1 MSVLLFGVSHRS
13 APVSVL
19 EQLSTDESDQA
30 KIVDKVL
37 QSSLVTEAMVLS
49 TCNRVEVYAV
59 VEAFHGG
66 LSVIGQ
72 VLSEHSGMGL
82 GDLTKYAYVRY
93 AEAAVEH
100 LFAVASG
107 LDSAVIGEQQV
118 LGQVRRAYATA
129 EANHTVGRTLHEL
142 AQRALS
148 VGKRV
153 HSETGIDAAG
163 ASVVS
168 VALDMAEARL
178 GGLAGRTRRRRRRRV
193 DGRAGGRAPGAGGY
207 RPRPRREPLAAA
219 RRSGSRRTCASTASR
234 PRPSRLDDICRH
246 AGRRRRRGE
255 LYRRRAAGGVA
266 GRRAPRA
273 ARRAPNTAQLVI
285 CDLGMPR
292 DVDPA
297 VAGLPGVY
305 VVDMDRIQR
314 EPSARAAASDAEA
327 ARAIVAAEVAN
338 YLAGQRMAE
347 VTPTVTALRQRAADV
362 VEAELLRLD
371 NRLPGLEATHRDE
384 VARTVRRVVDKL
396 LHAPTVRV
404 KQLASAP
411 GGDSY
416 AEALRELFELD
427 PQAVDAVAGG
437 ELPLVTSDSRL
448 DLDED
453 RVSACPHQSRDRASG
468 SAPGAAC
475 WRPPR
480 PAHQRRARG
489 QRATPPSWSSSR
501 PTGDRSER
509 ARSPRSASACSPPPC
524 AKPSPTARSTWRC
537 TPTRI
542 CRPRPTIDS

>member
-30 KIVDKVL
+30 KIVEEL
-37 QSSLVTEAMVLS
+37 LRSSLVTEAMVLA

-66 LSVIGQ
+66 LSVVGQ
-72 VLSEHSGMGL
+72 VLAEHSGMSL
-82 GDLTKYAYVRY
+82 QDLTKYAYVRY

-107 LDSAVIGEQQV
+107 LDSMVVGEQQV
-118 LGQVRRAYATA
+118 LGQVRRSYAAA
-129 EANHTVGRTLHEL
+129 EANHAVGRTLHEL
-142 AQRALS
+142 SQRALS

-168 VALDMAEARL
+168 VALEMASRRLDGL
-178 GGLAGRTRRRRRRRV
+178 GGRTAVVIGAGSMGALSAAHLV
-193 DGRAGGRAPGAGGY
+193 RAGIGRIHVVN
-207 RPRPRREPLAAA
+207 
-219 RRSGSRRTCASTASR
+219 RS
-234 PRPSRLDDICRH
+234 L
-246 AGRRRRRGE
+246 
-255 LYRRRAAGGVA
+255 
-266 GRRAPRA
+266 PRA
-273 ARRAPNTAQLVI
+273 ERLVANLREQGVDAHAFPFDHLPPVLTDADVVVSSTGAVRPVVSLADVHRGLAHGQEPKQLVI

-297 VAGLPGVY
+297 VAGLPGVH
-305 VVDMDRIQR
+305 VIDMERIQR
-314 EPSARAAASDAEA
+314 EPAARTAAADAEA
-327 ARAIVAAEVAN
+327 ARAIVAAEVAS
-338 YLAGQRMAE
+338 YLAGQRVAE

-371 NRLPGLEATHRDE
+371 NRLPGLDAAHRDE

-404 KQLASAP
+404 KQLAGAP

-437 ELPLVTSDSRL
+437 ELPLPTG
-448 DLDED
+448 
-453 RVSACPHQSRDRASG
+453 G
-468 SAPGAAC
+468 SAPPLGVDLDK
-475 WRPPR
+475 
-480 PAHQRRARG
+480 
-489 QRATPPSWSSSR
+489 T
-501 PTGDRSER
+501 E
-509 ARSPRSASACSPPPC
+509 
-524 AKPSPTARSTWRC
+524 
-537 TPTRI
+537 
-542 CRPRPTIDS
+542 

>member
-30 KIVDKVL
+30 KIIDEVL
-37 QSSLVTEAMVLS
+37 QSSLVTEAMMLS

-82 GDLTKYAYVRY
+82 NDLTKYAYVRY

-100 LFAVASG
+100 LFAVTSG
-107 LDSAVIGEQQV
+107 LDSVVMGEQQV
-118 LGQVRRAYATA
+118 LGQVRRAYASA

-153 HSETGIDAAG
+153 HTETGIDSSG

-168 VALDMAEARL
+168 VSLQMAEKRI
-178 GGLAGRTRRRRRRRV
+178 GGLAGRTAV
-193 DGRAGGRAPGAGGY
+193 VVGAGAMGALAAKHLVRAGVDRIEVVNRSLPRAQ
-207 RPRPRREPLAAA
+207 RLAETITEL
-219 RRSGSRRTCASTASR
+219 GVTAHTH
-234 PRPSRLDDICRH
+234 PLDDISAVLASADIVVSSTGAVRPVMSLADVH
-246 AGRRRRRGE
+246 HG
-255 LYRRRAAGGVA
+255 LT
-266 GRRAPRA
+266 
-273 ARRAPNTAQLVI
+273 ARDGDRPLVI

-292 DVDPA
+292 DIDVA
-297 VAGLPGVY
+297 VAGLPGVH
-305 VVDMDRIQR
+305 VIDMERIQR
-314 EPSARAAASDAEA
+314 EPTARAAASDADA

-371 NRLPGLEATHRDE
+371 NRLPGLDSSHRDE

-404 KQLASAP
+404 KQLAGAP

-427 PQAVDAVAGG
+427 PQAVDAVSGG
-437 ELPLVTSDSRL
+437 ELPLI
-448 DLDED
+448 
-453 RVSACPHQSRDRASG
+453 
-468 SAPGAAC
+468 
-475 WRPPR
+475 
-480 PAHQRRARG
+480 
-489 QRATPPSWSSSR
+489 AT
-501 PTGDRSER
+501 DNE
-509 ARSPRSASACSPPPC
+509 
-524 AKPSPTARSTWRC
+524 KPE
-537 TPTRI
+537 
-542 CRPRPTIDS
+542 

>member
-19 EQLSTDESDQA
+19 EQLSTDEADQA
-30 KIVDKVL
+30 KIIDTVL
-37 QSSLVTEAMVLS
+37 QSPLVTEAMVLS

-72 VLSEHSGMGL
+72 VLSDHSGMSM

-100 LFAVASG
+100 LFAVTSG
-107 LDSAVIGEQQV
+107 LDSAVVGEQQV
-118 LGQVRRAYATA
+118 LGQVRRAYAAA

-168 VALDMAEARL
+168 VALDMAGTRL
-178 GGLAGRTRRRRRRRV
+178 SGLAGRTAAV
-193 DGRAGGRAPGAGGY
+193 IGAGSMGALSAAHLVRAGIGRVY
-207 RPRPRREPLAAA
+207 VVNRSLPRAERLAANLHEQGVVA
-219 RRSGSRRTCASTASR
+219 TALV
-234 PRPSRLDDICRH
+234 LDDLAIALADADIVVSSTGAVRPVVSLADVHH
-246 AGRRRRRGE
+246 ALTRRDERQG
-255 LYRRRAAGGVA
+255 
-266 GRRAPRA
+266 
-273 ARRAPNTAQLVI
+273 LVV

-297 VAGLPGVY
+297 VAGLPGVA
-305 VVDMDRIQR
+305 VIDMDRIQR
-314 EPSARAAASDAEA
+314 EPSARAASADSDA
-327 ARAIVAAEVAN
+327 ARQIVATEVAT

-371 NRLPGLEATHRDE
+371 NRLPGLDSTHRDE

-411 GGDSY
+411 GGDTY

-427 PQAVDAVAGG
+427 PHAVDAVATAG
-437 ELPLVTSDSRL
+437 ELPLL
-448 DLDED
+448 
-453 RVSACPHQSRDRASG
+453 
-468 SAPGAAC
+468 
-475 WRPPR
+475 
-480 PAHQRRARG
+480 
-489 QRATPPSWSSSR
+489 ATEFDVDA
-501 PTGDRSER
+501 GENYE
-509 ARSPRSASACSPPPC
+509 
-524 AKPSPTARSTWRC
+524 
-537 TPTRI
+537 
-542 CRPRPTIDS
+542 

>member
-1 MSVLLFGVSHRS
+1 VSVLLFGVSHRS

-30 KIVDKVL
+30 KIVDQVL

-72 VLSEHSGMGL
+72 VLSEHSGMSL
-82 GDLTKYAYVRY
+82 NDLTKYAYVRY

-118 LGQVRRAYATA
+118 LGQVRRAYAAA
-129 EANHTVGRTLHEL
+129 ETNHTVGRTLHEL
-142 AQRALS
+142 SQRALA

-168 VALDMAEARL
+168 VALDMAGSRL
-178 GGLAGRTRRRRRRRV
+178 GGLAGRSAV
-193 DGRAGGRAPGAGGY
+193 VVGAGSMGALSAKHLARAGVERIHIVNRTLPRAKRLAENVRELGVIADAFPFDHLPPVLTDADVVVCCTGAV
-207 RPRPRREPLAAA
+207 RPVVSLADVHHALARRE
-219 RRSGSRRTCASTASR
+219 
-234 PRPSRLDDICRH
+234 H
-246 AGRRRRRGE
+246 
-255 LYRRRAAGGVA
+255 
-266 GRRAPRA
+266 
-273 ARRAPNTAQLVI
+273 QLVM

-292 DVDPA
+292 DIDPT
-297 VAGLPGVY
+297 VAGLPGVF

-314 EPSARAAASDAEA
+314 EPSARAAASDADA
-327 ARAIVAAEVAN
+327 ARKIVAAEVAN
-338 YLAGQRMAE
+338 YLSGQRMAE
-347 VTPTVTALRQRAADV
+347 VTPTVTALRQRAANV

-371 NRLPGLEATHRDE
+371 NRLPGLDAAHRDE
-384 VARTVRRVVDKL
+384 VAKTVRRVVDKL

-427 PQAVDAVAGG
+427 QQAVDAVAAG
-437 ELPLVTSDSRL
+437 ELPLVTT
-448 DLDED
+448 DLDQTE
-453 RVSACPHQSRDRASG
+453 
-468 SAPGAAC
+468 
-475 WRPPR
+475 
-480 PAHQRRARG
+480 
-489 QRATPPSWSSSR
+489 
-501 PTGDRSER
+501 
-509 ARSPRSASACSPPPC
+509 
-524 AKPSPTARSTWRC
+524 
-537 TPTRI
+537 
-542 CRPRPTIDS
+542 

>member
-30 KIVDKVL
+30 KIVEQVL

-49 TCNRVEVYAV
+49 TCNRVEIYAV

-72 VLSEHSGMGL
+72 VLAEHSGMSL

-100 LFAVASG
+100 LFAVSSG

-118 LGQVRRAYATA
+118 LGQVRRAYAAA
-129 EANHTVGRTLHEL
+129 ESNQTVGRTLHEL
-142 AQRALS
+142 AQRALA

-168 VALDMAEARL
+168 VALDMANAKL
-178 GGLAGRTRRRRRRRV
+178 GGLAGRSAV
-193 DGRAGGRAPGAGGY
+193 VIGAGSMGALSAAHLVRAGIGRVHVVN
-207 RPRPRREPLAAA
+207 
-219 RRSGSRRTCASTASR
+219 RS
-234 PRPSRLDDICRH
+234 L
-246 AGRRRRRGE
+246 
-255 LYRRRAAGGVA
+255 
-266 GRRAPRA
+266 PRA
-273 ARRAPNTAQLVI
+273 ERLVANLREQGVDADAFPFDHLPPVLSDADVVVSCTGAVRPVVSLADVHRGLAHGLEPKQFVI

-305 VVDMDRIQR
+305 VIDMDRIQR
-314 EPSARAAASDAEA
+314 EPASRAAASDAEA
-327 ARAIVAAEVAN
+327 AKTIVAAEVVN

-371 NRLPGLEATHRDE
+371 NRLPQLDSAHRDE

-437 ELPLVTSDSRL
+437 ELPLVTSDSL
-448 DLDED
+448 PDLDGTE
-453 RVSACPHQSRDRASG
+453 
-468 SAPGAAC
+468 
-475 WRPPR
+475 
-480 PAHQRRARG
+480 
-489 QRATPPSWSSSR
+489 
-501 PTGDRSER
+501 
-509 ARSPRSASACSPPPC
+509 
-524 AKPSPTARSTWRC
+524 
-537 TPTRI
+537 
-542 CRPRPTIDS
+542 

>member
-1 MSVLLFGVSHRS
+1 
-13 APVSVL
+13 VSVL

-30 KIVDKVL
+30 KIVDQVL

-72 VLSEHSGMGL
+72 VLSEHSGMSL
-82 GDLTKYAYVRY
+82 NDLTKYAYVRY

-100 LFAVASG
+100 LFSVASG

-118 LGQVRRAYATA
+118 LGQVRRAYAAA

-142 AQRALS
+142 SQRALS

-168 VALDMAEARL
+168 VALGIAEEKLA
-178 GGLAGRTRRRRRRRV
+178 GAAGAATSGQGLAGRSAV
-193 DGRAGGRAPGAGGY
+193 VVGAGSMGALSAKHLARAGVERIHVVNRTLPRAKRLAHNIRELGVVADAFPLDHLPPVLTDADVVVCCTGAV
-207 RPRPRREPLAAA
+207 RPVVSLADVHHALARRE
-219 RRSGSRRTCASTASR
+219 
-234 PRPSRLDDICRH
+234 H
-246 AGRRRRRGE
+246 
-255 LYRRRAAGGVA
+255 
-266 GRRAPRA
+266 
-273 ARRAPNTAQLVI
+273 QLVM

-292 DVDPA
+292 DIDSA
-297 VAGLPGVY
+297 VAGLPGVF

-327 ARAIVAAEVAN
+327 ARKIVAAEVAN

-371 NRLPGLEATHRDE
+371 NRLPGLDSTHRDE
-384 VARTVRRVVDKL
+384 VAKTVRRVVDKL

-427 PQAVDAVAGG
+427 QQAVDAVAGG
-437 ELPLVTSDSRL
+437 ELPLVTTD
-448 DLDED
+448 
-453 RVSACPHQSRDRASG
+453 
-468 SAPGAAC
+468 
-475 WRPPR
+475 
-480 PAHQRRARG
+480 
-489 QRATPPSWSSSR
+489 
-501 PTGDRSER
+501 
-509 ARSPRSASACSPPPC
+509 
-524 AKPSPTARSTWRC
+524 
-537 TPTRI
+537 
-542 CRPRPTIDS
+542 IDQTE

>member
-19 EQLSTDESDQA
+19 EQLSTDEADQA
-30 KIVDKVL
+30 KIVEQVL

-66 LSVIGQ
+66 LSVIGS
-72 VLSEHSGMGL
+72 VLSEHSGMSL

-100 LFAVASG
+100 LFAVTSG

-118 LGQVRRAYATA
+118 LGQVRRAYAAA

-142 AQRALS
+142 SQRALA

-153 HSETGIDAAG
+153 HSETGIDSAG

-168 VALDMAEARL
+168 VALGIAEEKLA
-178 GGLAGRTRRRRRRRV
+178 GAAGAATSGHGLAGRSAV
-193 DGRAGGRAPGAGGY
+193 VVGAGSMGALSAKHLARAGVERVHVVNRTLPRAKRLAHNIRELGVTADAFPFDHLPPVLTDADVVVCCTGAV
-207 RPRPRREPLAAA
+207 RPVVSLADVHHALARRE
-219 RRSGSRRTCASTASR
+219 
-234 PRPSRLDDICRH
+234 H
-246 AGRRRRRGE
+246 
-255 LYRRRAAGGVA
+255 
-266 GRRAPRA
+266 
-273 ARRAPNTAQLVI
+273 QLVM

-292 DVDPA
+292 DIDPA
-297 VAGLPGVY
+297 VAGLPGVF

-314 EPSARAAASDAEA
+314 EPSARAAASDADA
-327 ARAIVAAEVAN
+327 AREIVAAEVAN

-371 NRLPGLEATHRDE
+371 NRLPGLDADHREE
-384 VARTVRRVVDKL
+384 VAKTVRRVVDKL

-427 PQAVDAVAGG
+427 QQAVDAVAAS
-437 ELPLVTSDSRL
+437 ELPLVTK
-448 DLDED
+448 DLDKTE
-453 RVSACPHQSRDRASG
+453 
-468 SAPGAAC
+468 
-475 WRPPR
+475 
-480 PAHQRRARG
+480 
-489 QRATPPSWSSSR
+489 
-501 PTGDRSER
+501 
-509 ARSPRSASACSPPPC
+509 
-524 AKPSPTARSTWRC
+524 
-537 TPTRI
+537 
-542 CRPRPTIDS
+542 

>member
-1 MSVLLFGVSHRS
+1 VSVLLFGVSHRS

-30 KIVDKVL
+30 KIVDQVL

-72 VLSEHSGMGL
+72 VLSDHSGMSL
-82 GDLTKYAYVRY
+82 NDLTKYAYVRY

-107 LDSAVIGEQQV
+107 LDSAVVGEQQV
-118 LGQVRRAYATA
+118 LGQVRRAYAAA
-129 EANHTVGRTLHEL
+129 EADHTVGRTLHEL

-168 VALDMAEARL
+168 VALDMADSKL
-178 GGLAGRTRRRRRRRV
+178 GGLAGRTAV
-193 DGRAGGRAPGAGGY
+193 VVGAGAMGALSAKHLVRAGVERIHIAN
-207 RPRPRREPLAAA
+207 RSLPRA
-219 RRSGSRRTCASTASR
+219 RRLAHNVREQGVEADARA
-234 PRPSRLDDICRH
+234 LDDMSSVLADADVVVSCTGAVRPVVSLADAH
-246 AGRRRRRGE
+246 RGLAGRPEQR
-255 LYRRRAAGGVA
+255 
-266 GRRAPRA
+266 
-273 ARRAPNTAQLVI
+273 QLVI

-292 DVDPA
+292 DVDSA
-297 VAGLPGVY
+297 VAGLPGVF
-305 VVDMDRIQR
+305 VVDMDRVQR
-314 EPSARAAASDAEA
+314 DPSARAAATDTEA
-327 ARAIVAAEVAN
+327 ARQIVVTEVAS

-362 VEAELLRLD
+362 VEAELLRLEH
-371 NRLPGLEATHRDE
+371 RMPGLDISQRDE

-411 GGDSY
+411 GGNSY

-427 PQAVDAVAGG
+427 PQAVDAVAAG
-437 ELPLVTSDSRL
+437 ELPLVTTQL
-448 DLDED
+448 DK
-453 RVSACPHQSRDRASG
+453 
-468 SAPGAAC
+468 
-475 WRPPR
+475 
-480 PAHQRRARG
+480 
-489 QRATPPSWSSSR
+489 
-501 PTGDRSER
+501 SE
-509 ARSPRSASACSPPPC
+509 
-524 AKPSPTARSTWRC
+524 
-537 TPTRI
+537 
-542 CRPRPTIDS
+542 

>member
-1 MSVLLFGVSHRS
+1 VSVLLFGVSHRS

-30 KIVDKVL
+30 KIVDQVL
-37 QSSLVTEAMVLS
+37 QSPLVTEAMVLS

-66 LSVIGQ
+66 LSIIGQ
-72 VLSEHSGMGL
+72 LLSEHSGMSL
-82 GDLTKYAYVRY
+82 NDLTKYAYVRY

-100 LFAVASG
+100 LFSVASG
-107 LDSAVIGEQQV
+107 LDSAVIGEAQV
-118 LGQVRRAYATA
+118 LGQVRRAYAAA

-142 AQRALS
+142 SQRALS

-168 VALDMAEARL
+168 VALGMADTKL
-178 GGLAGRTRRRRRRRV
+178 DGLTG
-193 DGRAGGRAPGAGGY
+193 
-207 RPRPRREPLAAA
+207 
-219 RRSGSRRTCASTASR
+219 
-234 PRPSRLDDICRH
+234 
-246 AGRRRRRGE
+246 
-255 LYRRRAAGGVA
+255 RRAAVVGAGAMGALSAKHLIRAGVERIHVVNRSLPRAKKLAESIREMGVA
-266 GRRAPRA
+266 ADAFPFDHLTPVLTGADVVVCCTGAVRPVVSLADVHRGLAHGGEPKR
-273 ARRAPNTAQLVI
+273 LVI

-297 VAGLPGVY
+297 VTGLPGVF

-314 EPSARAAASDAEA
+314 EPSSRAAASDAEA

-371 NRLPGLEATHRDE
+371 NRLPGLDAAHRDE
-384 VARTVRRVVDKL
+384 VAKTVRRVVDKL

-427 PQAVDAVAGG
+427 QQAVDAVAAG
-437 ELPLVTSDSRL
+437 EFPLI
-448 DLDED
+448 
-453 RVSACPHQSRDRASG
+453 
-468 SAPGAAC
+468 
-475 WRPPR
+475 
-480 PAHQRRARG
+480 
-489 QRATPPSWSSSR
+489 AT
-501 PTGDRSER
+501 DFDKSE
-509 ARSPRSASACSPPPC
+509 
-524 AKPSPTARSTWRC
+524 
-537 TPTRI
+537 
-542 CRPRPTIDS
+542 

>member
-19 EQLSTDESDQA
+19 EQLSTDEADQA
-30 KIVDKVL
+30 KIVDQIL

-49 TCNRVEVYAV
+49 TCNRVEIYAV
-59 VEAFHGG
+59 VDAFHGG

-82 GDLTKYAYVRY
+82 NDLTKYAYVRY

-100 LFAVASG
+100 LFSVTSG
-107 LDSAVIGEQQV
+107 MDSLVMGEQQV
-118 LGQVRRAYATA
+118 LGQVRRAYAAA
-129 EANHTVGRTLHEL
+129 EANHSVGRTLHEL

-153 HSETGIDAAG
+153 HTETGIDSAG

-168 VALDMAEARL
+168 VSLEMADKRI
-178 GGLAGRTRRRRRRRV
+178 GGLAGATAV
-193 DGRAGGRAPGAGGY
+193 VVGAGAMGALAAKHLVRAGVERIDVVNRTLPRARRLAHNISELGVQSEAYPLEDIAAVLATADVVVSSTGAV
-207 RPRPRREPLAAA
+207 RPVMTLADVHHALAA
-219 RRSGSRRTCASTASR
+219 RDDEER
-234 PRPSRLDDICRH
+234 P
-246 AGRRRRRGE
+246 
-255 LYRRRAAGGVA
+255 
-266 GRRAPRA
+266 
-273 ARRAPNTAQLVI
+273 LVM

-292 DVDPA
+292 DIDIA
-297 VAGLPGVY
+297 VKGLPGVH
-305 VVDMDRIQR
+305 VIDMERIQR
-314 EPSARAAASDAEA
+314 EPRARAASSDAEA
-327 ARAIVAAEVAN
+327 ARTIVANEVSN

-371 NRLPGLEATHRDE
+371 NRLPGLDSTHRDE

-404 KQLASAP
+404 KQLAGAP

-437 ELPLVTSDSRL
+437 ELPLIASDN
-448 DLDED
+448 DT
-453 RVSACPHQSRDRASG
+453 Q
-468 SAPGAAC
+468 
-475 WRPPR
+475 
-480 PAHQRRARG
+480 
-489 QRATPPSWSSSR
+489 
-501 PTGDRSER
+501 
-509 ARSPRSASACSPPPC
+509 
-524 AKPSPTARSTWRC
+524 
-537 TPTRI
+537 
-542 CRPRPTIDS
+542 